1 MVVLLTRMQI
11 RCHFSPGET
20 RTGADKQ
27 KRRRI
32 KCRAGSQKIRQ
43 FQYVRGILQKTI
55 SLVKICKRTIARAR
69 TLFDLPAMA
78 CGAVIVE

>member
-43 FQYVRGILQKTI
+43 ISVCTRNFTENYKSCQDLQKDYCT
-55 SLVKICKRTIARAR
+55 SAH
-69 TLFDLPAMA
+69 
-78 CGAVIVE
+78 IV